1 MAEWNEKRNVMC
13 HYNQLSRVYD
23 RQYANEQKTKI
34 EATLENVSL
43 NKKDFVLDVGC
54 GTGLLFPYIANRVQF
69 IIGIDISRKLLKKA
83 RTRRKCYPNT
93 HILLADADHLPFQ
106 NQIFHRIFAITLLQN
121 IPKPFATLQEIKRV
135 SKNDAT
141 ITVTGLKK
149 KFTKETFTTVL
160 KNAKLEIF
168 ILKTDDDLKDYIAT
182 CHLKNQ
188 NLTYYTYLNQ
198 MF

>member
-1 MAEWNEKRNVMC
+1 MAEWNEKRNVMR

-54 GTGLLFPYIANRVQF
+54 GTGLLFPYIANRVQLL
-69 IIGIDISRKLLKKA
+69 IGIDISQKLLKKA
-83 RTRRKCYPNT
+83 RTRRKHYSNT
-93 HILLADADHLPFQ
+93 HILLADTDHLPFQ
-106 NQIFHRIFAITLLQN
+106 NQIFHITLAITLLQN
-121 IPKPFATLQEIKRV
+121 IPKPPTTLQEIKRV
-135 SKNDAT
+135 SREHST
-141 ITVTGLKK
+141 IAVTGLKK
-149 KFTKETFTTVL
+149 KFTKETFTTAL

-182 CHLKNQ
+182 CHLKTKIQ
-188 NLTYYTYLNQ
+188 
-198 MF
+198 